1 MDNKILEAVID
12 GLKNDCQKNNRS
24 FASGSDAVE
33 AMKSAGA
40 KDPERT
46 SGFQINDLVVIP
58 SLDSANWA
66 ARTFGT
72 STKLTSFAVTY
83 ITRKGKDIQTNV
95 FLGSLIKSASGQHSS
110 ILVKKTKSAKT
121 KVDIYDDLVGCA
133 SAYEQWEM
141 LAGKTLKVKALE
153 EVKTQR
159 RDYDTGQMRDVTVL
173 IPTFEEA

>member
-95 FLGSLIKSASGQHSS
+95 FLGSLIKSADGQHSS
-110 ILVKKTKSAKT
+110 IKVKSGRN
-121 KVDIYDDLVGCA
+121 KVDIYDDLVACA

-141 LAGKTLKVKALE
+141 LAGLTLKVKALE

-159 RDYDTGQMRDVTVL
+159 RDYDTGQMQDVTVL